1 MEVFV
6 PKVNGKRFPY
16 TTAGKKAA
24 TAYAKKKKSGKKVT
38 RKKPL
43 KSR

>member
-6 PKVNGKRFPY
+6 PKVNGKHFKY
-16 TTAGKKAA
+16 TPAGRKAA
-24 TAYAKKKKSGKKVT
+24 KAYAKKLGKKVT
-38 RKKPL
+38 KKPL